1 MRVRFLLPAE
11 EEMIEAAI
19 YYEMQVEG
27 LGKNFLDIIEGA
39 VAETAENL
47 EIWPEIEQGIQRR
60 LIRRFPY
67 SILYIVYEN
76 ELVIIAIMHQKQKPR
91 YWIGRL

>member
-1 MRVRFLLPAE
+1 
-11 EEMIEAAI
+11 MIEAAI

-27 LGKNFLDIIEGA
+27 LGKNFLDIIEAA
-39 VAETAENL
+39 VAETAENPR
-47 EIWPEIEQGIQRR
+47 IWPEIEQGIQRR

-67 SILYIVYEN
+67 SILYTVYEN

>member
-1 MRVRFLLPAE
+1 
-11 EEMIEAAI
+11 MIEAAI

-27 LGKNFLDIIEGA
+27 LGKNFLDIIEAA
-39 VAETAENL
+39 VAETAENPG
-47 EIWPEIEQGIQRR
+47 IWPEIEQGIQRR

-67 SILYIVYEN
+67 SILYTVYEN